1 MKKENKILIISIVIL
16 LILNISIILGIK
28 LKNNI
33 INTNKFIDDV
43 NIIRVSEEILTQG
56 AIAIFEIQIDKEF
69 DLKNTKAKVLNSVN
83 REVEEGYIRYKDNK
97 FLISVDTSTLL
108 TGKYKVKLEFS
119 DGIVISDDT
128 FNVIIIEDDNA

>member
-119 DGIVISDDT
+119 DGIVISEDT